1 MAQLAQLQLS
11 YFTPQTKIASWANI
25 ARLPHHDALR
35 SRMAV
40 KGARRECK
48 HRVDDAANG
57 IGILPSD
64 YIDRGDGLLIGLDTF
79 TTANRHLLLPKTCPV
94 RNFLS
99 PSEYLSILS
108 TRNER
113 T

>member
-1 MAQLAQLQLS
+1 MAR
-11 YFTPQTKIASWANI
+11 F
-25 ARLPHHDALR
+25 PHRDILR
-35 SRMAV
+35 SRMAA

-79 TTANRHLLLPKTCPV
+79 ATANRHLLLPKMCPV
-94 RNFLS
+94 SYYQLFGT
-99 PSEYLSILS
+99 I
-108 TRNER
+108 
-113 T
+113 

>member
-1 MAQLAQLQLS
+1 MAA
-11 YFTPQTKIASWANI
+11 
-25 ARLPHHDALR
+25 
-35 SRMAV
+35 

-79 TTANRHLLLPKTCPV
+79 TANRHLLLPKTCPV
-94 RNFLS
+94 R
-99 PSEYLSILS
+99 YLSIICNYINQKFIKNS
-108 TRNER
+108 IQEKDKRI
-113 T
+113 

>member
-1 MAQLAQLQLS
+1 MAA
-11 YFTPQTKIASWANI
+11 
-25 ARLPHHDALR
+25 
-35 SRMAV
+35 

-79 TTANRHLLLPKTCPV
+79 ATANRHLLLPKMCPV
-94 RNFLS
+94 RYYQLPITNYQLPIF
-99 PSEYLSILS
+99 
-108 TRNER
+108 
-113 T
+113 